1 MKTNQLLHNII
12 KSMTMN
18 EKRYFKVFCSR
29 HILGSQNSYVTLFN
43 ILQKMKEFDEE
54 LFKKR
59 LKEND
64 YSPKFI
70 SSDMNYLKKI
80 ILKSLNEFHAEK
92 TLDIKIKNQLVSIEI
107 LFYKGLYEEC
117 LHLIGKVKRSK
128 LVNENQYLILE
139 IINWERKCIGY
150 SKGLLKAI
158 EVNNSLSNYYD
169 KLHENKTI
177 TDFYY
182 KSYFYKNSVGK
193 IPIEKIKEDFDVIFE
208 SELFKTQLVFSN
220 LHSEIFYNL
229 IYSNYYHVIQDREK
243 ELQYLE
249 IVIGIFNKNDS
260 YKEENPLDYISVC
273 SRVIDLKRNAAT
285 EEFYFHLNQ
294 LKSFEN
300 IIDIQKSV
308 AKERIFLFSN
318 KAELEHLLAIKN
330 HDNVTKIT
338 ENILEALKENKY
350 NIEPYYFISFYYLIA
365 AVYCNKGDFSSGLK
379 FVNKIL
385 NEFSFEDRPNTF
397 IKTEFLNIVIHYE
410 LKNYDLVL
418 KNITTL
424 NRKYTKTFKLS
435 YFEKLIL
442 NTIYKIAE
450 NPYLVNERNEFSKVK
465 NKISNRLTEKDNLLN
480 NNYLN
485 YILLKAT

>member
-1 MKTNQLLHNII
+1 
-12 KSMTMN
+12 MTMN

-29 HILGSQNSYVTLFN
+29 HILGSQNGYVELFN
-43 ILQKMKEFDEE
+43 ILQKLNEFDED

-59 LKEND
+59 LKENN
-64 YSPKFI
+64 YSSKFI

-80 ILKSLNEFHAEK
+80 ILKSLNEFHSEK
-92 TLDIKIKNQLVSIEI
+92 TIDIKIKNQLVSIEI

-117 LHLIGKVKRSK
+117 LHLINKVKNSK
-128 LVNENQYLILE
+128 LVKENQYLILE

-158 EVNNSLSNYYD
+158 EVNSSLSIYYD
-169 KLHENKTI
+169 KLHENKAI

-193 IPIEKIKEDFDVIFE
+193 IPIKKIEKDFEVLFED
-208 SELFKTQLVFSN
+208 ELFKTQLVFSN

-229 IYSNYYHVIQDREK
+229 IYSNYFHVIQDRNK
-243 ELQYLE
+243 ELKFLE
-249 IVIGIFNKNDS
+249 LVIEIFNKNES
-260 YKEENPLDYISVC
+260 YKEENPLDYISVH
-273 SRVIDLKRNAAT
+273 SRVIDLKRNSAT

-300 IIDIQKSV
+300 IIDIQKRV
-308 AKERIFLFSN
+308 AKERIFLLSN
-318 KAELEHLLAIKN
+318 KAELEHLLALKN
-330 HDNVTKIT
+330 YNNVTTIT
-338 ENILEALKENKY
+338 ENILEGLKENKY

-365 AVYCNKGDFSSGLK
+365 SVYCSKGDFSNGLK

-385 NEFSFEDRPNTF
+385 NEFRFEDRPNTF

-418 KNITTL
+418 KNISTL

-442 NTIYKIAE
+442 NTIFRIVE
-450 NPYLVNERNEFSKVK
+450 NPYIINERNEFSKAK
-465 NKISNRLTEKDNLLN
+465 NIISNRLKVDDNLLN

-485 YILLKAT
+485 YILAKSN